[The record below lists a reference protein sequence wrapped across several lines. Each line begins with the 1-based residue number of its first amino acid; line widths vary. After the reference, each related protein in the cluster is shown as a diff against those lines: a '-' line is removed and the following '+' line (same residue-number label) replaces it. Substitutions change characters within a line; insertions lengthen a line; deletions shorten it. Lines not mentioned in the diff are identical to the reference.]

1 MRRGESSSKKVVTK
15 EEWEKNLRE
24 VKIWKEDMNRLV
36 MNFLV
41 TEGYVDAV
49 KKFLHESGTQPDVD
63 IGTIF
68 DRLDLRNAVEC
79 GHVEDAIEKVNH
91 LNPEILDTN
100 PQLYFHLQQLG
111 LIELIRAGKVEEA
124 LEFAQEKLAPSG
136 KDNVCQFFVFVT
148 NYGDTCAFGGAG
160 THYGSHGF

>member
-49 KKFLHESGTQPDVD
+49 KKFLHESGTQRILCNSCKIV
-63 IGTIF
+63 IASLITE
-68 DRLDLRNAVEC
+68 LV
-79 GHVEDAIEKVNH
+79 GH
-91 LNPEILDTN
+91 
-100 PQLYFHLQQLG
+100 G
-111 LIELIRAGKVEEA
+111 MA
-124 LEFAQEKLAPSG
+124 LVKSST
-136 KDNVCQFFVFVT
+136 V
-148 NYGDTCAFGGAG
+148 
-160 THYGSHGF
+160 